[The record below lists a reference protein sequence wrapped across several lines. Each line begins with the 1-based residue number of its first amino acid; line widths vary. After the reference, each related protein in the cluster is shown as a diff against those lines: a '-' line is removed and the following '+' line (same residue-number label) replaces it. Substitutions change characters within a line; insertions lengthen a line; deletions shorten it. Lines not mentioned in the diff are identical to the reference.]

1 MSSGPTE
8 KVAVAGLGRLA
19 ARILGGV
26 GVLAG
31 LKGVWDLTVGV
42 PEAQF
47 FSAVPWAMVSKSAW
61 LRFGLFEFVFGVA
74 CMGLGRAVWIYSRRL
89 PEWIERPV
97 LPKNSS
103 PR

>member
-1 MSSGPTE
+1 MSGQTE

-19 ARILGGV
+19 ARILVGV

-31 LKGVWDLTVGV
+31 LKGVWDLTLGV

-47 FSAVPWAMVSKSAW
+47 FSAVPWAIVSKSAW

-74 CMGLGRAVWIYSRRL
+74 CMGLGRAVWIFSRRL
-89 PEWIERPV
+89 PEWKECQV
-97 LPKNSS
+97 ALDGSS